1 MRLGRRYDSGAVP
14 TQQPTRAPGT
24 DAVDVAAF
32 TPIAAWVR
40 TRDGEPALRT
50 MCAAAGIDS
59 HLLAGSGGSLPLARL
74 EAFLAALREHTGSDD
89 ALLVASGAVGEAP
102 GRGRWLRWFAT
113 PGLLYRSRARAG
125 WLTGGG
131 GRITCAAHGLGSATL
146 RYTGADAGGRFTCLF
161 RQGRLMHLPTAWALP
176 PAVVVETQCRARG
189 EDACVYKVHWHG
201 RPRWTPAVVAAG
213 VTIAGLAWISATS
226 WVVSGVAALA
236 AGLAYAL
243 ETRRMRAA
251 NRVTAAVFGSAFR
264 QATTGLAP
272 PVRASEPAVPAAAS
286 PNAPEEGSVFRQEGD
301 FWRIT
306 FEGKTVLIQGSRGLS
321 LLVHLL
327 RNPGEEIHVTALD
340 ALTPS
345 DAALPARNATA
356 VHGESARDLGD
367 AGEIFDVQ
375 AKVAYRRRIDEL
387 REELE
392 DSEVCNDLGR
402 ASGARAELEA
412 ITEHLRVGTG
422 PRGRTRR
429 ASSNADRVRVAV
441 TRRIRAAIAQIAK
454 HHAPLG
460 MHLTASIRTGY
471 SCSYAPADQL
481 VWRT

>member
-1 MRLGRRYDSGAVP
+1 MRLARRYGSGVVP
-14 TQQPTRAPGT
+14 TQQPTRGPGT
-24 DAVDVAAF
+24 DAVDFAAF

-50 MCAAAGIDS
+50 MCAAAGIDA
-59 HLLAGSGGSLPLARL
+59 HLLTASGGSLPLARF
-74 EAFLAALREHTGSDD
+74 EAFLAALREHTGSDR
-89 ALLVASGAVGEAP
+89 ALLVASGAAREAP

-113 PGLLYRSRARAG
+113 PGLLYRSRAWAG

-131 GRITCAAHGLGSATL
+131 GRIACAAHGLGSATM
-146 RYTGADAGGRFTCLF
+146 RYTGADYRGRFTCLF
-161 RQGRLMHLPTAWALP
+161 RQGRLMHLPTAWALT
-176 PAVVVETQCRARG
+176 PAVVVETQCLARG
-189 EDACVYKVHWHG
+189 EDACVYEVHWHG
-201 RPRWTPAVVAAG
+201 RPRWTPAVVA
-213 VTIAGLAWISATS
+213 
-226 WVVSGVAALA
+226 
-236 AGLAYAL
+236 
-243 ETRRMRAA
+243 
-251 NRVTAAVFGSAFR
+251 AAVFGSAFR

-345 DAALPARNATA
+345 DAAIPARNATA

-412 ITEHLRVGTG
+412 ITEHLRVATG
-422 PRGRTRR
+422 PGGRTRR

-441 TRRIRAAIAQIAK
+441 TRRIRAAI
-454 HHAPLG
+454 
-460 MHLTASIRTGY
+460 
-471 SCSYAPADQL
+471 
-481 VWRT
+481 